1 MKLVLPTM
9 LVCLLL
15 LTGCM
20 DAVQGIMQR
29 RNQPRDELL
38 APDGIRIVLCGTNAP
53 LPNPDRAEACTA
65 VFVAGEMLLFDAGDG
80 AVRSMGA
87 LRLPVNAM
95 SNIFLTHLHD
105 DHTVELS
112 HAIHRTWMMG
122 RTTEITVHGPFG
134 TGRLVTAHNLFNTL
148 DRKYR
153 VDHHGIEILD
163 PRYDIPIVHEITLE
177 NEDQLRPVY
186 TKGDLVVSAFLV
198 DHSPI
203 APAFGYRIDYRGRK
217 VVISG
222 DTIATRGLEKHSQG
236 ADVLISEVMNK
247 DFVRMMS
254 GRMADAGMARNAK
267 MLSDILDYHV
277 GTDEIGA
284 LAERAGVKQLVL
296 THLVPGIFNPS
307 IINYFMFERP
317 VAKAYSGDIVVGVDG
332 SEIELP
338 LGG

>member
-1 MKLVLPTM
+1 MKLVIPM
-9 LVCLLL
+9 VLVSVAL

-20 DAVQGIMQR
+20 DAVQGAMLR

-38 APDGIRIVLCGTNAP
+38 APDAIRIVLCGTNAP

-80 AVRSMGA
+80 AVRSMRA

-112 HAIHRTWMMG
+112 HAIHRSWMLG
-122 RTTEITVHGPFG
+122 RTTKITVRGPVG
-134 TGRLVTAHNLFNTL
+134 TARLIDAHNLFNTL

-153 VDHHGIEILD
+153 VAHHGIEILD
-163 PRYDIPIVHEITLE
+163 PRFDIPVVHEITLE
-177 NEDQLRPVY
+177 NEDQLLPVY

-203 APAFGYRIDYRGRK
+203 DPAFGYRIDYRGRS

-222 DTIATRGLEKHSQG
+222 DTIATRGLEKHAQG
-236 ADVLISEVMNK
+236 VDVLISEVMNK
-247 DFVRMMS
+247 DVVRLMS
-254 GRMADAGMARNAK
+254 RRLADAGMARNAK
-267 MLSDILDYHV
+267 LLSDVLDYHI
-277 GTDEIGA
+277 GTDELGA

-296 THLVPGIFNPS
+296 THLVPGMFNLS
-307 IINYFMFERP
+307 IVNYFLFERP
-317 VAKAYSGDIVVGVDG
+317 VATEYSGRIIVGEDG
-332 SEIELP
+332 SELELP